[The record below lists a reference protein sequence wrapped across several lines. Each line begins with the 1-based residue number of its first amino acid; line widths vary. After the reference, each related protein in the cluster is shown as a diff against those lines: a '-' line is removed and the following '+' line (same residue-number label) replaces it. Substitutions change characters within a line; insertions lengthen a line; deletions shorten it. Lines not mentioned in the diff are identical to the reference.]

1 MKVNDIKVDKI
12 SFELF
17 LDLAKILFKLKL
29 NPNTTARLSSRIVC
43 SIWMNIILISSSI
56 KSSNLSNL
64 LYLILTV
71 RPVYLEHV
79 DNWLLKLI
87 LYYSNRYIFKN
98 QLSTC
103 ST

>member
-43 SIWMNIILISSSI
+43 SI
-56 KSSNLSNL
+56 
-64 LYLILTV
+64 
-71 RPVYLEHV
+71 
-79 DNWLLKLI
+79 
-87 LYYSNRYIFKN
+87 
-98 QLSTC
+98 
-103 ST
+103 